1 MKSSRPSE
9 LKSPGTIPKSLMLS
23 GRFTAVSGWKVPFP
37 LPQPNGKHPITDA
50 IFEVPIN
57 EICLAVAVEIG
68 PCECPQTIVAAGVIV
83 DTFLERPVP
92 ISEYNSNLAIRI
104 RTIRHI
110 HFPIAVEISGHKGNS
125 VAAAQSSFLRLSLH
139 NGPKALKRPIAVA
152 DQNLQTIARSINY
165 QVQLSVSI

>member
-1 MKSSRPSE
+1 MKSVLPSQ
-9 LKSPGTIPKSLMLS
+9 LKSPPANAHKLSL
-23 GRFTAVSGWKVPFP
+23 
-37 LPQPNGKHPITDA
+37 LPA
-50 IFEVPIN
+50 F
-57 EICLAVAVEIG
+57 
-68 PCECPQTIVAAGVIV
+68 IV

-110 HFPIAVEISGHKGNS
+110 HFPIAVEIIDHKGNS